1 MVKKQEIV
9 IAKTAIVI
17 IIVPTI
23 IICALL
29 IGVGNTAFINVARPA
44 IIPIPQSKLI
54 AKKASFRSSPFQEKN
69 SGEKEGA
76 CEQADADTEDI
87 KIENVDVLIKKESGQ
102 YNRQSDSCPGNKH
115 SYN

>member
-9 IAKTAIVI
+9 IAKTAIAI
-17 IIVPTI
+17 IIIPTI

-54 AKKASFRSSPFQEKN
+54 AKKASFRSSPFREKN
-69 SGEKEGA
+69 SG
-76 CEQADADTEDI
+76 
-87 KIENVDVLIKKESGQ
+87 KKKAPV
-102 YNRQSDSCPGNKH
+102 NRLMPIPRT
-115 SYN
+115 